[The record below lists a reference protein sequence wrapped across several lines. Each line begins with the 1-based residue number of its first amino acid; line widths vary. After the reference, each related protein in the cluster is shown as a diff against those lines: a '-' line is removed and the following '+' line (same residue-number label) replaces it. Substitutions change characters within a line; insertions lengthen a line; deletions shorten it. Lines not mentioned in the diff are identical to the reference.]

1 MKPWLLL
8 VYFAVLG
15 LGLIGCAPVQVK
27 SISQTPTEIKNGSK
41 LEAFYAKANQDGKL
55 VEIISD
61 FPKPIAENKDEEWYE
76 PSFAFITKR
85 VVKISKNN
93 SSYEIDRYIKGFHY
107 IDCGKS
113 ILFGRSEN
121 SACNSPFFSVS
132 SPVLTSRNNDG
143 SVSTVGTV
151 FANVVGAP
159 VLGVFGTVGYEKK
172 FDKDKYNTFIDIYGL
187 EKNKKDFFSVIE
199 DTNTTKFIACD
210 LSTYKPKDYMSI
222 TVETACKHL
231 PNEGLFMYRTD
242 KGIFSDRKGDVI
254 GLYGADEVSNPLK
267 ISQKIV
273 QRMIEHYMDVIA
285 LYPEIPLPKTLPQ
298 LVLEKSQF
306 EKESDFQ
313 QRKSQAL
320 SQREEE
326 QKDLNEAYINAVKK
340 RNLAIFEELEDR
352 KSTVKKKIVEFRK
365 QAFMAVATPPNFA
378 FKNYDAENEKLYG
391 EFSFGDTAYR
401 VVSMNVDPK
410 TAQKINDNSVA
421 LTPQANYEMIQS
433 GDSATF
439 QTKELLLLAGS
450 DKLKFDYTDNRYQP
464 TSMTLVIPSYDLSAF
479 QNGIADATKEAAT
492 ISSTALKALQDL
504 ERYRVK
510 SQLAISDTAIHRV
523 NAKAPNWYENPNCG
537 QDKCAV
543 GRGETQSEALKVALA
558 QLGCILKSSI
568 VSELVVEKIVTD
580 DISEQKRTNYTI
592 QQSCS
597 NTFDEGKL
605 KLTNTG
611 EMDGWYYVRTTL
623 DSNKL

>member
-1 MKPWLLL
+1 MKILLSL
-8 VYFAVLG
+8 ACIAVLSYG
-15 LGLIGCAPVQVK
+15 ADV
-27 SISQTPTEIKNGSK
+27 
-41 LEAFYAKANQDGKL
+41 FYAKINDNGTLSYITSKND
-55 VEIISD
+55 VETYKFCSTNEQTYHD
-61 FPKPIAENKDEEWYE
+61 DNKCKESE
-76 PSFAFITKR
+76 R
-85 VVKISKNN
+85 VASSLEFQNFVAISKFQSN
-93 SSYEIDRYIKGFHY
+93 SSDINEKKYRYQCGVFGSFKGNEQRLCEQKH
-107 IDCGKS
+107 
-113 ILFGRSEN
+113 
-121 SACNSPFFSVS
+121 PFFSVQMGAS
-132 SPVLTSRNNDG
+132 FGQTVLRNTG
-143 SVSTVGTV
+143 AV
-151 FANVVGAP
+151 VVGAFTFG
-159 VLGVFGTVGYEKK
+159 LGLLAIGTDAVYE
-172 FDKDKYNTFIDIYGL
+172 FDVQKYNKFIDIYGL
-187 EKNKKDFFSVIE
+187 ERKKDFFNVFE
-199 DTNTTKFIACD
+199 NTNTTKFIGCD
-210 LSTYKPKDYMSI
+210 LSRYEAQDYTSI
-222 TVETACKHL
+222 TPETACGHQ
-231 PNEGLFMYRTD
+231 PDEGLFIYTTTKDNR
-242 KGIFSDRKGDVI
+242 VEAV
-254 GLYGADEVSNPLK
+254 GLFDEDELKKPLK
-267 ISQKIV
+267 VTQKIT
-273 QRMIEHYMDVIA
+273 QRMIENYMDVVA
-285 LYPEIPLPKTLPQ
+285 LHPEIPLPQTLPQ

-306 EKESDFQ
+306 EKEVDFQ
-313 QRKSQAL
+313 KRKNKAL

-326 QKDLNEAYINAVKK
+326 QKELNEAYISAVKK

-391 EFSFGDTAYR
+391 EFSFGDNAYR
-401 VVSMNVDPK
+401 VVSINVDPK
-410 TAQKINDNSVA
+410 TAQRVHDNSVA

-439 QTKELLLLAGS
+439 QTKELLLLVGS

-479 QNGIADATKEAAT
+479 QDGIADATKEAAT

-568 VSELVVEKIVTD
+568 VSELVVEKTVTD